1 MKKILLVSMLTL
13 TLLCTGC
20 VSDEDREKELLA
32 AAEHFYDDCMSGIIG
47 LDEAVIT
54 LDDIKSAKEE
64 FKDEAYKID
73 TLEKCDAKKTKV
85 ILTLKDGKIESSK
98 VELNCK

>member
-20 VSDEDREKELLA
+20 VSDEDREKELLT
-32 AAEHFYDDCMSGIIG
+32 AAEYYYEESMSGIFG
-47 LDEAVIT
+47 LDEAIVT
-54 LDDIKSAKEE
+54 LEAIKNAKKEKE
-64 FKDEAYKID
+64 EAYKID
-73 TLEKCDAKKTKV
+73 TLEKCDSKKTKA

-98 VELNCK
+98 VELNCE